1 MPDNVKE
8 YLKERL
14 ERSKQMEFDN
24 IRRHGQNLIDR
35 KDVDGLLEYIEG
47 LEDVI
52 NYLDDESRRLEKE
65 GY

>member
-1 MPDNVKE
+1 MPDNVRE
-8 YLKERL
+8 YLKKRL

-24 IRRHGQNLIDR
+24 LRRYVQTFIDH

-52 NYLDDESRRLEKE
+52 EYLDDESRRLEKE

>member
-1 MPDNVKE
+1 MPDDVKE

-14 ERSKQMEFDN
+14 ARSKQMEFDN
-24 IRRHGQNLIDR
+24 LRRHGQNFIDR